1 MSRPS
6 KAAGARTGHM
16 TKAEETARAA
26 AERAMLTGKPLEE
39 QPQVAASEAA
49 HREFLRVHPIL
60 AALGKDDALY
70 ENVINRYCLLRA
82 ECEEFERLRAEF
94 LQNLGALQQDP
105 RLDAAERYKIQAQM
119 QKAVLDADNRVQAK
133 RKMMFDIEKECAM
146 TVASALRSVPKT
158 AAQPKNP
165 LMELIGDG

>member
-1 MSRPS
+1 MARPS

-26 AERAMLTGKPLEE
+26 AERAMLTGRPLEE

-60 AALGKDDALY
+60 AAIGKDDALY

-82 ECEEFERLRAEF
+82 ECEEFEQLRAEF
-94 LQNLGALQQDP
+94 LQNLGALQQDL
-105 RLDAAERYKIQAQM
+105 RLEAAERYKIQAQM
-119 QKAVLDADNRVQAK
+119 QKAVLDTDNRVQAK